1 MDRRPADARRLVR
14 WGMSCFWIS
23 VIVCYALIP
32 TDWQKHGITHYG
44 NHKRTIVP
52 YGFGLLSSAFFMV
65 LGAGTIPLDDPKLA
79 RYRRLMFAI
88 AALLVGLL
96 LTPPVIGRAVGFVH
110 TLIGVALFICQ
121 IAMGF
126 DIWTKASRNRIIT
139 ACFLVQLVGSLVTI
153 LSLWRI
159 LPFMF
164 SSQLLAQL
172 GFALVLIVGTEQLTP
187 DRVPS
192 I

>member
-1 MDRRPADARRLVR
+1 MERRPADARRLVR
-14 WGMSCFWIS
+14 WGISCFWIS

-32 TDWQKHGITHYG
+32 TDWRVHGITHYG
-44 NHKRTIVP
+44 NHRRTIVP

-65 LGAGTIPLDDPKLA
+65 LGVGTIPVDDPKFVY
-79 RYRRLMFAI
+79 YRRLLLAI
-88 AALLVGLL
+88 AALLVGLF
-96 LTPPVIGRAVGFVH
+96 LTPPVVGRSVGFVH
-110 TLIGVALFICQ
+110 TVIGVALFICQ

-126 DIWTKASRNRIIT
+126 DLWTKASRNRIIT

-153 LSLWRI
+153 LSLWRV

-164 SSQLLAQL
+164 GSQLLAQL
-172 GFALVLIVGTEQLTP
+172 GFGLVLIVGTEQLAP
-187 DRVPS
+187 DSVPS